1 MDVLA
6 PFLINFV
13 FPYGSPF
20 IFIGLAVYFF
30 KTARRDV
37 KRGYHESVTK
47 YGDSFN
53 RTKHAKGSFA
63 FLIYVGGFYVSSVA
77 LIIFALIM
85 FINWFV

>member
-1 MDVLA
+1 MTL
-6 PFLINFV
+6 FFINFV
-13 FPYGSPF
+13 FPYLSPF

-47 YGDSFN
+47 IGDSNFI
-53 RTKHAKGSFA
+53 RTKHAKGSFH
-63 FLIYVGGFYVSSVA
+63 FLMWVGGSYVSSLV
-77 LIIFALIM
+77 LIIFALIL